1 MMRVIG
7 LFALALV
14 FALGLSGGAEA
25 SCLRKGGDKGALKEA
40 ELRPETN
47 DSVTLLYWLEGVSV
61 CMIRVPI
68 PDGYEMIDTSISGQP
83 VWGRGRG
90 ADERPTA
97 FGSLRRCAGRDPRHP
112 LAPRSA
118 SSIGAASDGC
128 GSLLNPLAL
137 IRSGGALACRRREAR
152 LLTFEQLP
160 MSPGSLQD
168 DGFAVGQVT
177 VCTRGGQGQ
186 TQDRPLKSRIRD
198 FGHQ

>member
-1 MMRVIG
+1 MVCSGRGMMRVIG

-83 VWGRGRG
+83 VWGIVKQI
-90 ADERPTA
+90 D
-97 FGSLRRCAGRDPRHP
+97 
-112 LAPRSA
+112 RSVFQYTK
-118 SSIGAASDGC
+118 
-128 GSLLNPLAL
+128 NP
-137 IRSGGALACRRREAR
+137 GHMG
-152 LLTFEQLP
+152 
-160 MSPGSLQD
+160 MD
-168 DGFAVGQVT
+168 HFAVKVCAKKRFSTSGCTHIQYNRNSIKGKQGQV
-177 VCTRGGQGQ
+177 G
-186 TQDRPLKSRIRD
+186 
-198 FGHQ
+198 

>member
-1 MMRVIG
+1 MVCSGRGMIRVIG

-83 VWGRGRG
+83 VWGIVKQI
-90 ADERPTA
+90 D
-97 FGSLRRCAGRDPRHP
+97 
-112 LAPRSA
+112 RSVFQYTK
-118 SSIGAASDGC
+118 
-128 GSLLNPLAL
+128 NP
-137 IRSGGALACRRREAR
+137 GHMG
-152 LLTFEQLP
+152 
-160 MSPGSLQD
+160 MD
-168 DGFAVGQVT
+168 HFAVKVCAKKRFSTSGCTHIQYNMNSIKGKQGQV
-177 VCTRGGQGQ
+177 G
-186 TQDRPLKSRIRD
+186 
-198 FGHQ
+198 

>member
-1 MMRVIG
+1 MVCSGRCMMRVIG

-83 VWGRGRG
+83 VWGIVKQI
-90 ADERPTA
+90 D
-97 FGSLRRCAGRDPRHP
+97 
-112 LAPRSA
+112 RSVFQYTK
-118 SSIGAASDGC
+118 
-128 GSLLNPLAL
+128 NP
-137 IRSGGALACRRREAR
+137 GHMG
-152 LLTFEQLP
+152 
-160 MSPGSLQD
+160 MD
-168 DGFAVGQVT
+168 HFAVKVCAKKRFSTSGCTHIQYNMNSIKGKQGQV
-177 VCTRGGQGQ
+177 G
-186 TQDRPLKSRIRD
+186 
-198 FGHQ
+198 

>member
-83 VWGRGRG
+83 VWGIVKQI
-90 ADERPTA
+90 D
-97 FGSLRRCAGRDPRHP
+97 
-112 LAPRSA
+112 RSVFQYTK
-118 SSIGAASDGC
+118 
-128 GSLLNPLAL
+128 NP
-137 IRSGGALACRRREAR
+137 GHMG
-152 LLTFEQLP
+152 
-160 MSPGSLQD
+160 MD
-168 DGFAVGQVT
+168 HFAVKVCAKKRFSISGCTHIQYNMNSIKGKQGQV
-177 VCTRGGQGQ
+177 G
-186 TQDRPLKSRIRD
+186 
-198 FGHQ
+198 

>member
-14 FALGLSGGAEA
+14 FALGLSDGAEA

-83 VWGRGRG
+83 VWGIVKQI
-90 ADERPTA
+90 D
-97 FGSLRRCAGRDPRHP
+97 
-112 LAPRSA
+112 RSVFQYTK
-118 SSIGAASDGC
+118 
-128 GSLLNPLAL
+128 NP
-137 IRSGGALACRRREAR
+137 GHMG
-152 LLTFEQLP
+152 
-160 MSPGSLQD
+160 MD
-168 DGFAVGQVT
+168 HFAVKVCAKKRFSTSGCTHIQYNMNSIKGKQGQV
-177 VCTRGGQGQ
+177 G
-186 TQDRPLKSRIRD
+186 
-198 FGHQ
+198 

>member
-1 MMRVIG
+1 MVCSGRGMMRVIG

-83 VWGRGRG
+83 VWGIVKQI
-90 ADERPTA
+90 D
-97 FGSLRRCAGRDPRHP
+97 
-112 LAPRSA
+112 RSVFQYTK
-118 SSIGAASDGC
+118 
-128 GSLLNPLAL
+128 NP
-137 IRSGGALACRRREAR
+137 GHMG
-152 LLTFEQLP
+152 
-160 MSPGSLQD
+160 MD
-168 DGFAVGQVT
+168 HFAVKVCAKKRFSTSGCTHIQYNMNSIKGKQGQV
-177 VCTRGGQGQ
+177 G
-186 TQDRPLKSRIRD
+186 
-198 FGHQ
+198 